1 MPNQDEAK
9 TIYNAIKKNGKLY
22 DRLNEEGK
30 KAYWQYSADR
40 KLVSIDK
47 LNDAGKA
54 EYQKYVNPS
63 QPQYAMQAS
72 IVEKPQQYI
81 QTQNEKIMSAVTP
94 QGIKNMISQSPE
106 QIATKR
112 VETPKVLT
120 TADKRRLLNERN
132 LGKYDPQEKVQT
144 TGKAGLAKVPTASN
158 RMIPVG
164 KAGIIKTQA
173 RDFNGIDA
181 ALLGA
186 LDTTTFGAL
195 NIKNDAAIK
204 ANKGAFTAGQVA
216 GYIAP
221 GAALT
226 NTAGKGLAKLGA
238 GKLLQNLGGSA
249 IAGATI
255 DTGQGLVAGDTGKE
269 LAKRVGRGALI
280 GLAADGALMGIGK
293 AGQAILKKFSIP
305 KDLEI
310 EIKRNVGAF
319 TIDSEGNVY
328 SSIDKDG
335 NILNT
340 PRLIRKLNKGGG
352 GDSVADSAYVDTY
365 GNVRKTPTTD
375 LQLEAPKQNLP
386 KIDEFKTMTKT
397 VGKPEKTILV
407 GKPVENTINKVSTKK
422 IKLTP
427 EETQLD
433 VMVKRSG
440 TNIDEL
446 IDEAEK
452 TVKGL
457 EEQQFQYLKNNK
469 AKGVQSANII
479 RDDIGTVT
487 GRFGK
492 VSNNDRWYREFY
504 AENKR
509 PPTNAELR
517 EMAKKHLLEGF
528 GADTMDIPANEEY
541 VQAVK
546 DLESYRNIKSA
557 NSSIQS
563 VPLTITQK
571 GIQPTPQLIPSTL
584 KQKGRTLTTDKPI
597 QSALNARLNKPQIAP
612 TKNIDAP
619 FRLTPAEKARIEG
632 VKPPIAN
639 QGTLTSPLAQKSILE
654 PPVKPQG
661 TLDKPSKLKTNLGK
675 FYSATVNNT
684 QATANVSKKAEIMS
698 NVARNSGA
706 TVDTIIKKGLVN
718 MEGKKI
724 EGKAI
729 ADIFNM
735 PEKEA
740 QALEDLLFE
749 THNIDRVKQGKE
761 LTSRTTEESKL
772 IIDNIK
778 KQYPHLEAKAKEV
791 NTLLKNML
799 DEWGVKSGLVD
810 ADLRNLVQGMYKN
823 YVPGYR
829 ELAGVDATSFKSRGM
844 GAAKIINKAIGGDD
858 KLMSLQKSIPMLI
871 NKTVKA
877 ARKNE
882 LYYEILKSAEKGSP
896 YAKILEPA
904 GKIEE
909 VVQKNATDKMIEAIK
924 ADGIDALTNI
934 TDSALTADSKLGY
947 LLTVMDKG
955 KPVKL
960 QISEDLFKS
969 LQALNGKGDDDL
981 QAALKLFKAKV
992 TNPFK
997 SLITGYNPLFA
1008 IRNVARDIPTAYIQG
1023 TENNPFRFAKNLG
1036 SAAKDMFKNAEGF
1049 QEYKALGGEGGN
1061 YFNVEKGI
1069 KTEGK
1074 LEKVLKPLG
1083 KINNFTETLPRY
1095 AEYKGTLKREGTDY
1109 GTKMK
1114 ALHNAQEVTVN
1125 FGKHGDVVKAIDAV
1139 VPYLNPAVQGLDKT
1153 RRTFM
1158 KPEAWA
1164 KALGVITVPTAAIY
1178 AINQVVD
1185 KKGYDQL
1192 DNRTKDTNFVFPM
1205 GNGTFVKI
1213 PKTRESGAVF
1223 GALFERVLRQAEK
1236 QPEAFKGY
1244 GSTIK
1249 TNFLIQN
1256 PWTDNIASPL
1266 VSGIGYNKDFAGRN
1280 VVPQY
1285 MLNDK
1290 RSPKLQYDERT
1301 SEIAK
1306 EIGDKF
1312 NLSPK
1317 QVDYIIKSYTGIVGS
1332 ILIPAT
1338 TKGGNVVESAVT
1350 RPFTADAAYNNEITN
1365 NFYDKLDKL
1374 KQAATDKNIT
1384 QKLSSKLVTPEEQM
1398 SNLYASM
1405 TRHISD
1411 IRDGI
1416 SQLGATNEARAKQ
1429 QKLLDMLTELN
1440 KPIDYNQAN
1449 RLKTQ
1454 LIVMAREYKK

>member
-1 MPNQDEAK
+1 MPTAK
-9 TIYNAIKKNGKLY
+9 QLADNYKYMAASKANYDSREEKYKIAFWEYATANKALPSYDKMSPSLKTEYDKYVGGAKIYGGEVSQKLY
-22 DRLNEEGK
+22 QPSEEDKMANPDAKAFFYKDLKSDGLDYYERL
-30 KAYWQYSADR
+30 QM
-40 KLVSIDK
+40 
-47 LNDAGKA
+47 
-54 EYQKYVNPS
+54 NPNRDS
-63 QPQYAMQAS
+63 MTQ
-72 IVEKPQQYI
+72 KPQP
-81 QTQNEKIMSAVTP
+81 TS
-94 QGIKNMISQSPE
+94 
-106 QIATKR
+106 
-112 VETPKVLT
+112 
-120 TADKRRLLNERN
+120 ADKRRLLNEQRLEELTPTAGSTAIKN
-132 LGKYDPQEKVQT
+132 PIKKSKSGLLNFINAT
-144 TGKAGLAKVPTASN
+144 SGKAVNTIFGTDYNQIDS
-158 RMIPVG
+158 MG
-164 KAGIIKTQA
+164 KGM
-173 RDFNGIDA
+173 
-181 ALLGA
+181 
-186 LDTTTFGAL
+186 DTTTDVTGAIL
-195 NIKNDAAIK
+195 
-204 ANKGAFTAGQVA
+204 GYTAPMGEA
-216 GYIAP
+216 GSLWNA
-221 GAALT
+221 
-226 NTAGKGLAKLGA
+226 AGKITNAA
-238 GKLLQNLGGSA
+238 GKAVGKIVPKAVTNAAGKIATTKAGNVAMNIGKKALEGAPTGAILDTLQGVQRGESKEQILNRA
-249 IAGATI
+249 
-255 DTGQGLVAGDTGKE
+255 GQGLVIGAG
-269 LAKRVGRGALI
+269 ANI
-280 GLAADGALMGIGK
+280 GLSAIGK
-293 AGQAILKKFSIP
+293 AISGLRAGKLTKIPVPEVAATKTSLKPETNIISKGAYKVKNTRLEKAIGEYNNAIETIQNHFQTNELRSDEMSRIKTEIGIDLDSLVKNMEDAEKGVSVSEIGQR
-305 KDLEI
+305 
-310 EIKRNVGAF
+310 RNLSNVAGA
-319 TIDSEGNVY
+319 
-328 SSIDKDG
+328 
-335 NILNT
+335 
-340 PRLIRKLNKGGG
+340 
-352 GDSVADSAYVDTY
+352 
-365 GNVRKTPTTD
+365 TD
-375 LQLEAPKQNLP
+375 LP
-386 KIDEFKTMTKT
+386 KI
-397 VGKPEKTILV
+397 
-407 GKPVENTINKVSTKK
+407 
-422 IKLTP
+422 
-427 EETQLD
+427 
-433 VMVKRSG
+433 
-440 TNIDEL
+440 
-446 IDEAEK
+446 
-452 TVKGL
+452 
-457 EEQQFQYLKNNK
+457 NK
-469 AKGVQSANII
+469 APIANPKLSV
-479 RDDIGTVT
+479 DIN
-487 GRFGK
+487 
-492 VSNNDRWYREFY
+492 SLPI
-504 AENKR
+504 ENKPLAGR
-509 PPTNAELR
+509 LNAQGEAAI
-517 EMAKKHLLEGF
+517 AKE
-528 GADTMDIPANEEY
+528 
-541 VQAVK
+541 VK
-546 DLESYRNIKSA
+546 
-557 NSSIQS
+557 
-563 VPLTITQK
+563 
-571 GIQPTPQLIPSTL
+571 PSTL
-584 KQKGRTLTTDKPI
+584 RK
-597 QSALNARLNKPQIAP
+597 
-612 TKNIDAP
+612 
-619 FRLTPAEKARIEG
+619 
-632 VKPPIAN
+632 
-639 QGTLTSPLAQKSILE
+639 
-654 PPVKPQG
+654 
-661 TLDKPSKLKTNLGK
+661 NLGK

-684 QATANVSKKAEIMS
+684 QATANVSKEAEIMS
-698 NVARNSGA
+698 NVTRNAGA

-718 MEGKKI
+718 MEGKPI

-761 LTSRTTEESKL
+761 LTSHTTEESKL

-778 KQYPHLEAKAKEV
+778 KQYPQLEAKAKEV

-799 DEWGVKSGLVD
+799 DEWGVRSGLVD

-882 LYYEILKSAEKGSP
+882 LYYEILKAAEKGSP
-896 YAKILEPA
+896 YAKVLEPA

-909 VVQKNATDKMIEAIK
+909 VVAKNATDKMIEAIK
-924 ADGIDALTNI
+924 ADGIDALADI
-934 TDSALTADSKLGY
+934 TDSALTADPKLGY

-960 QISEDLFKS
+960 QIREELFKS

-981 QAALKLFKAKV
+981 QVALKLFKKTV

-1023 TENNPFRFAKNLG
+1023 TENNPFKFAKNLG
-1036 SAAKDMFKNAEGF
+1036 SAAKDMFKNADEF

-1069 KTEGK
+1069 KAEGK

-1083 KINNFTETLPRY
+1083 KINNFTETWPRY

-1178 AINQVVD
+1178 AINQIVD

-1205 GNGTFVKI
+1205 GDGTFVKI

-1223 GALFERVLRQAEK
+1223 GALFERVLRQVEK
-1236 QPEAFKGY
+1236 QPESFEGY

-1256 PWTDNIASPL
+1256 PWADNIASPL

-1338 TKGGNVVESAVT
+1338 TKGGNVMESAVK

-1365 NFYDKLDKL
+1365 NFYSKLDKL

-1384 QKLSSKLVTPEEQM
+1384 QKLSSKLVTPEEKM
-1398 SNLYASM
+1398 NNLYASM

-1416 SQLGATNEARAKQ
+1416 TQLGSTDEAREKQ
-1429 QKLLDMLTELN
+1429 QQLLDILTELN